1 MQDILFLPIITSF
14 LSTIVSLEISESN
27 LQVLCPNCHSLTPNF
42 RNNGQG
48 RPGRI
53 TTENRSSKKYCIDC
67 GKEIFS
73 TSLRCRDCEH
83 KNRITEKPVT
93 REELKIL
100 IRTKPFT
107 EIGKMF
113 KVTDNAIKKWCKTYN
128 LPFRKKDINLY
139 SDDEWELI

>member
-1 MQDILFLPIITSF
+1 M
-14 LSTIVSLEISESN
+14 
-27 LQVLCPNCHSLTPNF
+27 LCPNCHSLTPNF
-42 RNNGQG
+42 RNNGKG

-53 TTENRSSKKYCIDC
+53 TTETRSSKKYCIDC

-93 REELKIL
+93 REELKTL

-113 KVTDNAIKKWCKTYN
+113 KVTDSAIKKWCKTYN